1 MARKIDLLGMG
12 VGPILARRQATD
24 PQTAIAVGSSS
35 GSAFQLGGDQYFVTF
50 TSTSAG
56 QGSVTLPAIGGDNGA
71 LLGDDFLI
79 NNQTGATMEVF
90 GPTGTTI
97 SISGAVQSLS
107 TGISLTNHVSLT
119 LYPITSSSWMGIR
132 SA

>member
-1 MARKIDLLGMG
+1 MATKANLLGMG

-24 PQTAIAVGSSS
+24 PVTAVAVGSTFA
-35 GSAFQLGGDQYFVTF
+35 SAFQLGGDQYFVTF

-56 QGSVTLPAIGGDNGA
+56 QGSVGLPAVGGDNGA

-90 GPTGTTI
+90 CPAGTSI
-97 SISGAVQSLS
+97 SISGANQSLS
-107 TGISLTNHVSLT
+107 TGISLTNHCSLT